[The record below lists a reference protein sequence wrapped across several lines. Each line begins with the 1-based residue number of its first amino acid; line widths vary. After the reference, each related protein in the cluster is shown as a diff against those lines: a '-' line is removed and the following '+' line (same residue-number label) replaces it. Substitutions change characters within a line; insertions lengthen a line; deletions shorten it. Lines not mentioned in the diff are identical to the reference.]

1 MQNFIKLILLASGL
15 AVMLDY
21 PTGNL
26 ILNLPNILLTPF
38 HYLHHI
44 GIQASFALG
53 FIIAAILLLLLGVPQ
68 RYPYS
73 KGFILLGIGLFAYV
87 LFQIF
92 KLEISISAMNQATM
106 FSYKLKYLI
115 ELIVFGFV
123 SIGLVLIYR
132 SNMPRPVEAWK
143 TKKS

>member
-44 GIQASFALG
+44 GIQ
-53 FIIAAILLLLLGVPQ
+53 AAILLLLLGVPQ